1 MKKTRQ
7 KLSPSLPSKCL
18 LRNKVWCLCMN
29 ARRVILSLS
38 PLPSPSV
45 PCACFVSDCHCTAAF
60 CASSFFLPSSFSSS
74 CSPHPSPSSF
84 LPSLSPLIYPAHHHE
99 SREPLP
105 REAPRA
111 PPLHFFNLSSTHF
124 CSRPNIY
131 PPEHLRFCVCL
142 HRRYDPTSIT
152 PQSRGARNDNLINPQ
167 LTENKYLQTTLGKAI
182 YIQAGITLAGRT
194 QQAFSIDLSKPWNV
208 TSPLYTPMK
217 DGIFGQAM
225 PNALL
230 ADGETWFLVFNSTH
244 LAIYN
249 VRTEVVTYKASLM
262 SFNTSPG
269 LGAVADPAN
278 DNIII
283 PNGAL
288 TPALATALLKGHSD
302 MFILT
307 TPASEVPSSGY
318 SIAWS
323 TSAKTAFIVGGVT
336 GSALS
341 PFFGR
346 WVNTGSYAWERIASL
361 IGTSGEPSGREMA
374 CMVPAYNGTQ
384 LVLYGGRTSTGTL
397 NDIYIYNVLKSTWKQ
412 GSPGGPRN
420 SRSSHTC
427 AVSGD
432 FFIAWGGLRMSIDT
446 PSEYTSVYNLKTNTW
461 VDRYEAPAPKTTTTT
476 TTKAFAPTSDSTS
489 SPTVPSST
497 PEPTS
502 QPSGSS
508 FERIGIPVIA
518 VVVVVILA
526 ALLFI
531 LYRRKKA
538 KKNTDHPSGP
548 IPLGHMDD
556 KSARSPPPVPHRP
569 DDASHHFQ
577 KTALYNDIK
586 RQPQQHQQYPIPYTA
601 AHLNE
606 HSPGS
611 THRQPQGNEVQAQE
625 LLLQEYES
633 RRQRQLEEQRELEQ
647 RIEQQRADLQMMK
660 GGGGQRE
667 WDQSTAEYTPQTER
681 RGPQYWSMGSSGDR
695 ELPGQG
701 WTQPQQPRG
710 VQAYYPS
717 KQT

>member
-1 MKKTRQ
+1 MLPASRFHA
-7 KLSPSLPSKCL
+7 KLLVL
-18 LRNKVWCLCMN
+18 HLC
-29 ARRVILSLS
+29 ILTFSTYIAPAVHGQAYIPALTYNS
-38 PLPSPSV
+38 ASV
-45 PCACFVSDCHCTAAF
+45 F
-60 CASSFFLPSSFSSS
+60 
-74 CSPHPSPSSF
+74 
-84 LPSLSPLIYPAHHHE
+84 IE
-99 SREPLP
+99 
-105 REAPRA
+105 
-111 PPLHFFNLSSTHF
+111 
-124 CSRPNIY
+124 
-131 PPEHLRFCVCL
+131 
-142 HRRYDPTSIT
+142 
-152 PQSRGARNDNLINPQ
+152 
-167 LTENKYLQTTLGKAI
+167 GKAF
-182 YIQAGITLAGRT
+182 YIQNGISGAADTR
-194 QQAFSIDLSKPWNV
+194 QAFSIDLSRPWNV
-208 TSPLYTPMK
+208 SSPLYTKMP
-217 DGIFGQAM
+217 DGNGGNAVA
-225 PNALL
+225 NALH
-230 ADGETWFLVFNSTH
+230 ADGENWFRVHNSTH
-244 LAIYN
+244 SAIYN
-249 VRTEVVTYKASLM
+249 VRTEVITYKTSIM
-262 SFNTSPG
+262 SFNTNPG

-302 MFILT
+302 MFLLT
-307 TPASEVPSSGY
+307 TPALEMPSSGY

-323 TSAKTAFIVGGVT
+323 NSAKTAFIVGGKT
-336 GSALS
+336 GNTLS

-384 LVLYGGRTSTGTL
+384 LVLYGGRTDTVTL
-397 NDIYIYNVLKSTWKQ
+397 SDIYIYNVLTSTWRQ

-420 SRSSHTC
+420 ARSSHAC

-432 FFIAWGGLRMSIDT
+432 SFIAWGGLRMSIDT

-476 TTKAFAPTSDSTS
+476 TTTAFAPTSNSTS
-489 SPTVPSST
+489 SPTVPFST

-518 VVVVVILA
+518 VVAIVILA

-531 LYRRKKA
+531 FYRRKKA
-538 KKNTDHPSGP
+538 KKNTDNPSGP

-556 KSARSPPPVPHRP
+556 KSTQSLPPLPHRP

-577 KTALYNDIK
+577 KTALYDDIK
-586 RQPQQHQQYPIPYTA
+586 RQPQQHQRYPIPYTA

-633 RRQRQLEEQRELEQ
+633 RRRRQLEEQRELEQ
-647 RIEQQRADLQMMK
+647 QIEQQRADLQMMK
-660 GGGGQRE
+660 GGSGQRE
-667 WDQSTAEYTPQTER
+667 WDRSTAEYTPQTER